1 MKLRKFFTQKDFPIG
16 TLIAF
21 EREHKVCRY
30 KSTISPSPKYTT
42 IGLVVNYPLPQN
54 TSLIAVEW
62 LANSWRVP
70 FKEGEVMWMD
80 INHEVF
86 QDAIIQK
93 VV

>member
-21 EREHKVCRY
+21 EREHTVCRY
-30 KSTISPSPKYTT
+30 DSTISPSPKYTT
-42 IGLVVNYPLPQN
+42 IGLVVGHPVTHN
-54 TSLIAVEW
+54 IAVEW

-93 VV
+93 AV